1 MNTVFLVN
9 DKISMA
15 FIIMSQDVNLYFPK
29 KDSDHAVG
37 SLMEMFEVIATGKE
51 EEVKSS
57 N

>member
-1 MNTVFLVN
+1 
-9 DKISMA
+9 
-15 FIIMSQDVNLYFPK
+15 LYFPK